1 MIKIFIFLVLL
12 LNITFADNLYKELK
26 EKKMFED
33 FNVEEFERN
42 SKNGEDYFFIDK
54 DEININQFIGFNSFV
69 EEKTYPNPSFLY
81 EYISYYINGKIK
93 YYLLQLKN
101 DGYKIVEKYFDE
113 KGDIE
118 KTINYDN
125 LYKIQLDEVL
135 NIFKKE
141 FPLVDEYETVI
152 NRYEISNLKD
162 LYNQELYVKKFIK
175 KYSFFENDI
184 NKLKFPM
191 KIYEIK
197 FYTKNE
203 TEITEDNEAYEYED
217 DENIFIINDNLINPL
232 LHVKRNPIPL
242 FMLEEKENYPTIFNY
257 DFSYDTS
264 KLKSLAEQEAEN

>member
-33 FNVEEFERN
+33 IKIRDGIDTSKEFEYTEVDKNDTYIRKYKA
-42 SKNGEDYFFIDK
+42 SKAT
-54 DEININQFIGFNSFV
+54 FV
-69 EEKTYPNPSFLY
+69 EIRKYPNPSFLQ
-81 EYISYYINGKIK
+81 EFKSYYISGKIK

-101 DGYKIVEKYFDE
+101 DGYKIVERYFDE

-118 KTINYDN
+118 KTIDYDN

-217 DENIFIINDNLINPL
+217 DENIFIINDNLAKPL